1 LVFRRQRLEKRGK
14 RFKIGRVLAGVLAG
28 IAIFYVGILTG
39 QGKLGPDA
47 IFGRQ
52 VAKNLPANLDYTS
65 VESVYDSLRANYDG
79 QLDVNKLI
87 EGLKKGLADAT
98 GDPYTVYLTAD
109 EAKELNEQLT
119 GKFEGI
125 GAELGRDSDKNVII
139 IAPLPGTPAEKAGLR
154 SRDIIVQINGESAS
168 GLSVDEA
175 KDKIRGAKGT
185 PVKLRIVRDGS
196 AQDIEIV
203 RDTITISS
211 VNSKILDG
219 NIGYMQITRFG
230 EDTASKARQA
240 ASQFKQAGVGGIIVD
255 VRSNPGGLLDSAIDV
270 SSLWLNKKTVLTER
284 RGGEVVKTFT
294 SKGQATLAGIPTVV
308 LIDEG
313 SASAS
318 EITAGALRDN
328 NTATLIGTKTFGKG
342 SVQQLVKF
350 LEGDELKVTIAR
362 WYTPAGKNIDGQGI
376 EPDQKVERT
385 EEDFKTGRDPQLD
398 AATNFFKNN

>member
-1 LVFRRQRLEKRGK
+1 VFRRQRLEKRGK